1 MGDHMASN
9 RRKLLSYLILGLP
22 LILLPLSV
30 ASVAAAQPEE
40 AQTEGTGLK
49 FIGAAIAI
57 IGSTIAAG
65 IALYGVAIGGSALL
79 AENPDAFTSV
89 LILGGLAEGIAVYGL
104 LVAFLILG
112 G

>member
-1 MGDHMASN
+1 MVSI
-9 RRKLLSYLILGLP
+9 RRKKLLSYMILGLP

-30 ASVAAAQPEE
+30 ISVVAQSAGGAPSD
-40 AQTEGTGLK
+40 TGGMK
-49 FIGAAIAI
+49 FVGAAIAI
-57 IGSTIAAG
+57 LGSTIGAG

-79 AENPDAFTSV
+79 AENPNAFTQV
-89 LILGGLAEGIAVYGL
+89 LILGGLAEGVAVYGL